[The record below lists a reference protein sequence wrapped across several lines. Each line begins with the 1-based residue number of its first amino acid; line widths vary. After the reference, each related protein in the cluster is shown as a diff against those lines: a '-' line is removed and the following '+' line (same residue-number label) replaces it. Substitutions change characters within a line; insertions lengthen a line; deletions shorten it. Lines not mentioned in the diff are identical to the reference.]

1 MNNKLQSSSKP
12 WHLIIPAASTLLVAV
27 IGLASTIYQT
37 DKPVQ
42 LTMAAMTAQSST
54 LSVLAAQ
61 ATQAVQ
67 AAVMAVPTAS
77 QPAPAAAQAAP
88 TATPATSGRDGGP
101 SVMVSNKLVRPVKIF
116 VDGALKLD
124 LEPGGLEAVSLGAV
138 PASVRWS
145 VVKLT
150 TDKGLPLGSD
160 MGGTFNN
167 VKAGDELSIASQAGN
182 QPYFYPIVSNTSSKD
197 CSVTINNGWTDEIIT
212 GVVIPSRQEDFALGY
227 YPLFSYSNVT
237 LECGGQFYW
246 WGLRPNEK
254 NQTSIYYQVPKD
266 TGVIRVTMH

>member
-1 MNNKLQSSSKP
+1 MNNKPNSTPRP

-27 IGLASTIYQT
+27 IGFASAVYQT

-54 LSVLAAQ
+54 LSVLSAQ
-61 ATQAVQ
+61 ATQAALP
-67 AAVMAVPTAS
+67 AAATAVPTAPS
-77 QPAPAAAQAAP
+77 AGQVEPVAQAAP
-88 TATPATSGRDGGP
+88 TAGAEPGP
-101 SVMVSNKLVRPVKIF
+101 SVMVSNKLLRPVKIY
-116 VDGALKLD
+116 VGGVYKLD
-124 LEPGGLEAVSLGAV
+124 LQPGGFEAVSLGTA

-145 VVKLT
+145 VVKQT
-150 TDKGLPLGSD
+150 TAKGLPLGSD

-167 VKAGDELSIASQAGN
+167 VKAGDELAIVSKVGG

-197 CSVTINNGWTDEIIT
+197 CVVTIDNGWTDEILT

-227 YPLFSYSNVT
+227 YPLYSYSNVT

-254 NQTSIYYQVPKD
+254 NQAPIYYEVAKD
-266 TGVIRVTMH
+266 SGVIQFTMK